1 MAYTDE
7 ELREKRLHYLRTCKP
22 KVLRELQKSKQLDD
36 HLEKKARRCL
46 ERAQDL
52 IDTGTFEGQAWSWAV
67 REVLLETEAD

>member
-22 KVLRELQKSKQLDD
+22 KMLRELRRNGELDA
-36 HLEKKARRCL
+36 HLEKKARRCR

-52 IDTGTFEGQAWSWAV
+52 IDTGTYEGQAWSWAV